1 MKSAFHLSLFR
12 TQSFDDSDP
21 RSARKGRKPL
31 KETDNE
37 NDPVQK
43 DLLDPDVGSRRSWHS
58 DEISKNINFGTSS
71 KKSKVHIAPIVI
83 ISAPVSEEKPIP
95 VSPDTINPVSNKTSP
110 PSLPT
115 GDQPT
120 DADLPG
126 NHNVQQNNKDG
137 RRTSTSIVKR
147 NFRKFFGKEK

>member
-12 TQSFDDSDP
+12 TQSFDDIDP
-21 RSARKGRKPL
+21 RSEHKVRKSL
-31 KETDNE
+31 KDTDNE
-37 NDPVQK
+37 NGPVQK
-43 DLLDPDVGSRRSWHS
+43 DILDPDVGRQRSWYS

-83 ISAPVSEEKPIP
+83 ISAPVNEEKPIP
-95 VSPDTINPVSNKTSP
+95 VSPDTIDLVSNKKYP

-115 GDQPT
+115 DDQPT
-120 DADLPG
+120 DLPS
-126 NHNVQQNNKDG
+126 NHNVQQKNKDG
-137 RRTSTSIVKR
+137 RRTSTSIVKG